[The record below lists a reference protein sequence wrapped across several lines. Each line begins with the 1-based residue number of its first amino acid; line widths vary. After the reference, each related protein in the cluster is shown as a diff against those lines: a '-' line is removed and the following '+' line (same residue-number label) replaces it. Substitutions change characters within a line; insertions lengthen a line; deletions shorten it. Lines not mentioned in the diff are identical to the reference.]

1 MKNRM
6 RNGMTEATST
16 ILIIV
21 IMAIGIVSWNWSQR
35 YVKVTEDT
43 AEKGIVFTRSIDLN
57 KYEKIGDG
65 SGIMGKYELY
75 TRSIKMGN
83 QQTIDVYIK

>member
-6 RNGMTEATST
+6 RKGMTEVTST
-16 ILIIV
+16 ILIFAV
-21 IMAIGIVSWNWSQR
+21 MFIGITSWNWSQR
-35 YVKVTEDT
+35 YVKVNEDK
-43 AEKGIVFTRSIDLN
+43 AEKGIVFTRSVDLN

-83 QQTIDVYIK
+83 HQTIDVYIK